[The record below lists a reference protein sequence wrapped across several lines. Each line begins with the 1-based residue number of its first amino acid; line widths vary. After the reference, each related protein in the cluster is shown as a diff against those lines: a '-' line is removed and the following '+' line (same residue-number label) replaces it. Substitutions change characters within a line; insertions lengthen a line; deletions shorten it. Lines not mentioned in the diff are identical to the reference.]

1 MNTLRKII
9 TTMLLALPLAS
20 PLAAQDLASICK
32 SIGELS
38 IGQWVQFQADA
49 PIVKTLNGRIAIVG
63 EKTVDGSRNFWLEFN
78 IVNPVGNT
86 IMQLLIPS
94 YPYPAEAVS
103 GMIMQLA
110 PDLVMEY
117 PKEMASSMSGQKR
130 DNLSTPTFQAC
141 NESETVGVE
150 TITVPAGTFETVRVK
165 TRLGGGETDIWI
177 SEAVP
182 FGVVKFA
189 DTNGEGL
196 KLMAYGMDAKSS
208 VTGTPMK
215 FGQPPNQQN

>member
-1 MNTLRKII
+1 MLVFGSFRRMNTLRKII

-117 PKEMASSMSGQKR
+117 PKEMASSMSGQQR
-130 DNLSTPTFQAC
+130 DKSQAVMSDSNPGVDMLGLTFSYHFGADQQLV
-141 NESETVGVE
+141 S
-150 TITVPAGTFETVRVK
+150 
-165 TRLGGGETDIWI
+165 
-177 SEAVP
+177 AVQDEQ
-182 FGVVKFA
+182 K
-189 DTNGEGL
+189 
-196 KLMAYGMDAKSS
+196 
-208 VTGTPMK
+208 
-215 FGQPPNQQN
+215 

>member
-1 MNTLRKII
+1 M
-9 TTMLLALPLAS
+9 
-20 PLAAQDLASICK
+20 
-32 SIGELS
+32 IGP
-38 IGQWVQFQADA
+38 Q
-49 PIVKTLNGRIAIVG
+49 
-63 EKTVDGSRNFWLEFN
+63 
-78 IVNPVGNT
+78 
-86 IMQLLIPS
+86 
-94 YPYPAEAVS
+94 
-103 GMIMQLA
+103 
-110 PDLVMEY
+110 
-117 PKEMASSMSGQKR
+117 R

-177 SEAVP
+177 SAAVP

-189 DTNGEGL
+189 DTNGDGL